1 MRLSIKIRLWV
12 RTSNSS
18 VAAETMVARARAAGA
33 VGAIA
38 QVTTAGMIDAT
49 MI

>member
-18 VAAETMVARARAAGA
+18 VAAETMVARAVGA
-33 VGAIA
+33 VGVIA
-38 QVTTAGMIDAT
+38 QATTAGMIDAT